1 MAYKRSRQA
10 FEADLQ
16 KHSSPYV
23 VYGTPLPPLDEQTRD
38 DGSFVPV
45 WKQEVTDERGRKRLH
60 GAFTGG
66 FSAGY
71 FNTVGSKEGWAP
83 SSFVS
88 SRQNRAKDGS
98 KPTQQRAEDFMDE
111 EDLREAEEARTLGT
125 SDEFAGF
132 GTEQD
137 AMRRSAAID
146 IFRPME
152 ETIGSKLLKRMGW
165 REGQGVGPRIKRA
178 ANLGD
183 EEADAS
189 ETHLF
194 APDDVR
200 MVSLARKTDR
210 KGLGYEGELQAA
222 GNTSNN
228 SQGHRQKIVR
238 PTNSSDD
245 DTTGPQASK
254 KSVPLVRRTGIG
266 SGVLNDDSD
275 DEDPYSMGPRMSYNK
290 TLGGDKKTKAKLKS
304 VQSAANPL
312 LKTKPTFI
320 SKKLA
325 SLKGALRKCH
335 DGRLPPDGF
344 VLADQLDS
352 FGSLTLQDDKYKP
365 PGVPTDW
372 KSSLTSNTETEA
384 DTTFVS
390 TTDAAKASNM
400 TAKARASIL
409 GEAVL
414 PGKSVFDFLTPG
426 ARDRLATASGRQNLP
441 AAGSEA
447 PPPGFEAPKAATLQ
461 SLIPHLDKATAL
473 QALNRG
479 VGGWMPYAEDE
490 NKRTRYRIYLEIQ
503 AGLRQT
509 DGQDEVPPRAKGIKQ
524 DDWVLEM
531 NEFAQAAEVFK
542 PISGLMA
549 SRFTSSSSS
558 LPQGQHVDPA
568 TASAESLL
576 TRPVEKPQDPA
587 ESAAKLGMFGP
598 MTRSVS
604 NFYPTRLVCKR
615 FNVPYPEYSASGVA
629 DGSGKRATPAGESG
643 SGMPQFR
650 SFASAGF
657 HDDDSAEPKPAQ
669 RVEADD
675 KPPASEAPERREG
688 LQVASQVLDPEKNE
702 ALEQERPGEA
712 VFKAI
717 FGSDDEDDD

>member
-16 KHSSPYV
+16 KQSSPYV

-71 FNTVGSKEGWAP
+71 FNSVGSKEGWAP
-83 SSFVS
+83 ASFVS
-88 SRQNRAKDGS
+88 SRQNRAAKDVS
-98 KPTQQRAEDFMDE
+98 KPPQQRPEDFMDE
-111 EDLREAEEARTLGT
+111 EDMREAEEARTLGT

-165 REGQGVGPRIKRA
+165 REGQGIGPRIKRA
-178 ANLGD
+178 ANVGD
-183 EEADAS
+183 EEIDTS

-194 APDDVR
+194 APNDVR
-200 MVSLARKTDR
+200 IVSLARKTDR
-210 KGLGYEGELQAA
+210 KGLGYDGELQAA

-228 SQGHRQKIVR
+228 TQGSRQKIVR
-238 PTNSSDD
+238 ADESSDD
-245 DTTGPQASK
+245 DTTGPPSSK
-254 KSVPLVRRTGIG
+254 KSIPRVRRTGIG
-266 SGVLNDDSD
+266 SGVLNDDSG
-275 DEDPYSMGPRMSYNK
+275 DEDPYSMGPRISYNK
-290 TLGGDKKTKAKLKS
+290 TLGGDKKTKAKAKNA
-304 VQSAANPL
+304 QSSANPL

-352 FGSLTLQDDKYKP
+352 FGTLTLQDDKYKP
-365 PGVPTDW
+365 PQVPADW
-372 KSSLTSNTETEA
+372 KSSLSRDRETEA

-390 TTDAAKASNM
+390 TAEAAKASSM

-409 GEAVL
+409 GESVL
-414 PGKSVFDFLTPG
+414 PGKSVFDFITPG
-426 ARDRLATASGRQNLP
+426 ARERLATASGRQNLP

-447 PPPGFEAPKAATLQ
+447 PPPGFEISKETSLQ
-461 SLIPHLDKATAL
+461 SLIPYLDKATAL

-490 NKRTRYRIYLEIQ
+490 NKRNRYRAYLEIQ

-509 DGQDEVPPRAKGIKQ
+509 DGRDELPPRPEGMKQ
-524 DDWVLEM
+524 DDWLIEM
-531 NEFAQAAEVFK
+531 NEFARAAEVFK

-549 SRFTSSSSS
+549 SRFTSSSS
-558 LPQGQHVDPA
+558 LPQGQNIDSS

-576 TRPVEKPQDPA
+576 TKPAGKPQDPA
-587 ESAAKLGMFGP
+587 ESAARIGMFGP
-598 MTRSVS
+598 MTRTVS

-615 FNVPYPEYSASGVA
+615 FNVPYPEHSASA
-629 DGSGKRATPAGESG
+629 ATDKAGTGPPES
-643 SGMPQFR
+643 SSELPQFR
-650 SFASAGF
+650 SFASAGIQQ
-657 HDDDSAEPKPAQ
+657 DVSADQKPAQ
-669 RVEADD
+669 GIEVGVEPAPAGTAENLETL
-675 KPPASEAPERREG
+675 PPASH
-688 LQVASQVLDPEKNE
+688 VMDSEKNE
-702 ALEQERPGEA
+702 ALEQERPGAA
-712 VFKAI
+712 VFKAV

>member
-10 FEADLQ
+10 FEVDLQ
-16 KHSSPYV
+16 KQSSPYV

-66 FSAGY
+66 FSAGQY
-71 FNTVGSKEGWAP
+71 RA
-83 SSFVS
+83 
-88 SRQNRAKDGS
+88 AKDVS
-98 KPTQQRAEDFMDE
+98 NPPQQRPEDFMDE
-111 EDLREAEEARTLGT
+111 EDMREAEEARTLGT

-165 REGQGVGPRIKRA
+165 REGQGIGPRIKRA

-183 EEADAS
+183 EEIDTS

-200 MVSLARKTDR
+200 IVSLARKTDR
-210 KGLGYEGELQAA
+210 KGLGYENELQAA

-228 SQGHRQKIVR
+228 KQGSRQKIVR
-238 PTNSSDD
+238 PDESSDD
-245 DTTGPQASK
+245 DTTGPPSSK
-254 KSVPLVRRTGIG
+254 KSIPQVRRTGIG
-266 SGVLNDDSD
+266 SGVLNDDSG
-275 DEDPYSMGPRMSYNK
+275 DEDPYSMGPRISYNK
-290 TLGGDKKTKAKLKS
+290 TLGGDKKQKAKAKNA
-304 VQSAANPL
+304 QSSANPL

-352 FGSLTLQDDKYKP
+352 FGTLTLQDDKYKP
-365 PGVPTDW
+365 PQVPADW
-372 KSSLTSNTETEA
+372 KSSLSRDRETEA
-384 DTTFVS
+384 DMTFVS
-390 TTDAAKASNM
+390 TAEAAKASDM

-409 GEAVL
+409 GESVL
-414 PGKSVFDFLTPG
+414 PGKSVFDFITPG
-426 ARDRLATASGRQNLP
+426 ARERLATASGRQNLP
-441 AAGSEA
+441 TAGSEA
-447 PPPGFEAPKAATLQ
+447 PPPGFEVSKETSLQ

-490 NKRTRYRIYLEIQ
+490 NKRDRYRVYLEIQ

-509 DGQDEVPPRAKGIKQ
+509 DGRDELPPRPKGMKQ
-524 DDWVLEM
+524 DDWVIEM
-531 NEFAQAAEVFK
+531 NEFARAAQVFK

-549 SRFTSSSSS
+549 SRFTSSSS
-558 LPQGQHVDPA
+558 LPQGQNIDSS

-576 TRPVEKPQDPA
+576 TKPAGKPQDPA
-587 ESAAKLGMFGP
+587 ESAARMGMFGP
-598 MTRSVS
+598 MTRTVS

-615 FNVPYPEYSASGVA
+615 FNVPYPEHAASAATDEAGTGPPPAADSSSGL
-629 DGSGKRATPAGESG
+629 
-643 SGMPQFR
+643 PQFR

-657 HDDDSAEPKPAQ
+657 QQDVSVDQKPAQ
-669 RVEADD
+669 GIEVGVE
-675 KPPASEAPERREG
+675 PAPAGTAGKRETLPSALHVMDSER
-688 LQVASQVLDPEKNE
+688 NE
-702 ALEQERPGEA
+702 ALEHERPGAA